1 MEQQHTTPARPDAA
15 FDPSMAPVGPLIL
28 GDSADPAADNTSV
41 ALPESEH
48 YDPVDYR
55 WVPVRRRPRHDGWT
69 DEKQRRFVEVLAD
82 TGLVSHAAK
91 AVGMSRESAN
101 RLRRSPHGAAFARA
115 CDAARQYAGA
125 ALEDVAF
132 ERAIEGVEQ
141 NIYNEYG
148 EVVCT
153 KRVVN
158 DRLLT
163 FLLSHLMPERYGK
176 EARPADA
183 PSDAPP
189 PPVALEASL
198 RAMEPQLPA
207 PPEELLGEGGV
218 EEALAIADAADG
230 VLPQF
235 LSEQHPAKSDAQLE
249 AEEIAAQEQ
258 RGKAAWDKSQ
268 GKECEFSNE
277 ELRYMCHYL
286 DPTCRADKGRKRHR

>member
-1 MEQQHTTPARPDAA
+1 MTNQIQNIPAVSSEASAVPSA
-15 FDPSMAPVGPLIL
+15 PSMPDGSAPEPY
-28 GDSADPAADNTSV
+28 DPA
-41 ALPESEH
+41 E
-48 YDPVDYR
+48 YR

-69 DEKQRRFVEVLAD
+69 EEKQRRFVEVLAD

-176 EARPADA
+176 EGRSAETQT
-183 PSDAPP
+183 DAPP
-189 PPVALEASL
+189 PEMLEASL

-258 RGKAAWDKSQ
+258 RVKAAWDKSQ
-268 GKECEFSNE
+268 GKECEVSSE
-277 ELRYMCHYL
+277 EFRDMCHYL
-286 DPTCRADKGRKRHR
+286 DPTCRADKGRKRYR